1 MSVPSLELSPL
12 QVAETGSTSIEWK
25 TGLSSWLYI
34 VKSCTL
40 PNYHF
45 NCASCQP
52 RIFLF
57 ALVLTLN
64 NSSDLQRRGTFRTAF
79 EFSRLLYS
87 LDPWGDPHG
96 ALLHLDFLS
105 VKAGMAQWA
114 LDLWAFFESVS
125 AKSPKGGEVEDE
137 KGGLLKG
144 RANVLALPGWAYAR
158 ALALR
163 TVGKE
168 DEVCLSR
175 FSLSISLSDW

>member
-1 MSVPSLELSPL
+1 M
-12 QVAETGSTSIEWK
+12 
-25 TGLSSWLYI
+25 
-34 VKSCTL
+34 
-40 PNYHF
+40 
-45 NCASCQP
+45 
-52 RIFLF
+52 
-57 ALVLTLN
+57 VLTLN

-114 LDLWAFFESVS
+114 IDLWAFFESAS
-125 AKSPKGGEVEDE
+125 TKSSTGGEVEDE
-137 KGGLLKG
+137 KGQSGLLKG

-163 TVGKE
+163 TVGKD

-175 FSLSISLSDW
+175 FILSMSPADR